1 MNATADAFMAIFGYR
16 PCTCETCAHAL
27 PSAAYPMVYCP
38 VKFKPVNAYD
48 HCQAYAQKDK
58 A

>member
-27 PSAAYPMVYCP
+27 PSAVYPLVYCP
-38 VKFKPVNAYD
+38 VKGKPV
-48 HCQAYAQKDK
+48 QKFERCMEHQERRK
-58 A
+58 